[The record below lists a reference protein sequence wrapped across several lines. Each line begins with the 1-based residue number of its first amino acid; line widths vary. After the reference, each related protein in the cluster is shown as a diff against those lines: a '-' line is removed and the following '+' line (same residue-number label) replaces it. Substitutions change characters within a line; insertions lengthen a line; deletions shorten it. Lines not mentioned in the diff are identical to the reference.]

1 MMTHFFAS
9 GAGRVGLV
17 AALLLVGVGRPAAGQ
32 NFSAT
37 RTDYITDPD
46 PVGLVVAD
54 VSGDGRPDLITAS
67 SGSATVSVSLAAGT
81 AGAFAAR
88 TSYSTPGAC
97 IHVIVADVNADGR
110 PDLITVHP
118 SNNSVGVRFAAGPTG
133 SFSPTRTDY
142 GAGFRPVRVAVADVN
157 ADGRPDLLT
166 LSNSA
171 VAVHLAAGVAGTFA
185 FPGASY
191 ATQGYATMGETF
203 GLIVADVNA
212 DGRPDLVTTDAVGGN
227 VGVRLADATAP
238 GAFVASRTDY
248 AAGRFPLAVAVVDV
262 NADGR
267 PDLVTTN
274 YYDSNVSVRLANA
287 AVPGTFAATRTD
299 YLTRPGP
306 RTVAMT
312 DVNADGRP
320 DLVTVQENDNTVGVR
335 LAAGPAG
342 SFSPLRTDY
351 ATDLTPFDVAVVDV
365 NADGRPD
372 LVTVHKGGNTVGIR
386 LNTGTLA
393 TGAAL
398 AAAAI
403 TLWPNPTGAA
413 AAVHISLPAAAG
425 PPATAVL
432 LDARGRV
439 LRPARALAVAGGQ
452 ATGTLPTA
460 GLPPGLYLVRLTS
473 SAGTQCQRLV
483 VE

>member
-1 MMTHFFAS
+1 MMTHFFVS

-32 NFSAT
+32 GFSAT

-110 PDLITVHP
+110 PDLITAHP
-118 SNNSVGVRFAAGPTG
+118 NNGSVGVRFAAGPAG

-142 GAGFRPVRVAVADVN
+142 GANVLPTRVAVADVN

-166 LSNSA
+166 LGNGE

-185 FPGASY
+185 FSVA
-191 ATQGYATMGETF
+191 GYLTGGDAF
-203 GLIVADVNA
+203 GLAVADVNA
-212 DGRPDLVTTDAVGGN
+212 DGRPDLVTTNYYDST

-248 AAGRFPLAVAVVDV
+248 ATGRFPLAVAVVDV

-342 SFSPLRTDY
+342 SFSSLRTDY
-351 ATDLTPFDVAVVDV
+351 ATDFTPFDVAVVDV

-372 LVTVHKGGNTVGIR
+372 LVTAHKGGNTVGIR

-398 AAAAI
+398 AAAAV
-403 TLWPNPTGAA
+403 TLYPNPTGAA
-413 AAVHISLPAAAG
+413 AAVHISLPAVPG
-425 PPATAVL
+425 TPATAAL
-432 LDARGRV
+432 LDALGRV
-439 LRPARALAVAGGQ
+439 LRPAWALAVAGGQ

-460 GLPPGLYLVRLTS
+460 GLPPGLYLLRLTS
-473 SAGTQCQRLV
+473 SAGTRCQRLV